1 MNTARQQIWIESL
14 GLSARSRPDMFLS
27 ANEVIG
33 VPHAAAMR
41 TGFNKLGLS
50 GFFCIDSIPAIA
62 FLTQKRLN
70 RFKISTVHKALWN
83 QGLVSLLL
91 VILPEEMRAYS
102 IAQTPIPEDT
112 AESDDK
118 NDKRFIRSFN
128 LVADAVELSHI
139 ITGVESGRYFQDN
152 KTKFDQKMKVD
163 AVLLSNLRETEAN
176 LIKHKLT
183 TETAQ
188 ALLLQI
194 TFIAYLEDRGIID
207 PDYFKRVFRHG
218 KIFNLKD
225 LLNSKDPEN
234 LKTLFKKLHSNFNGD
249 IFFAPCAF
257 TSSGPSLSL
266 TARHMQCLVSFR
278 EGNIDITTG
287 QGRFWPYDFRFIPVE
302 LISSIYN
309 RFLADRPTERR
320 ASGAYYTPHFLADL
334 TVNQVWDEVS
344 SNIKSRP
351 DFKVLDPA
359 CGSAIFLVRIFQRIV
374 EDWRREHPK
383 STPDWDTLVSI
394 VKRLH
399 GWDKEISAVRIGI
412 FSLYIALL
420 EEVEPPAIL
429 KLLDER
435 KLLPMLFG
443 KTMCDYDF
451 FAESTPEK
459 EFDIVIG
466 NPPWVSKKKGDVKSA
481 IAWCKSHNRPMP
493 ADELAWAFAWKGL
506 HHVKP
511 DGTIAFLLPAMG
523 FLHNHSEFSIQARNV
538 WLKQI
543 LLKKVINFS
552 VICCLLV
559 DGDKRQTTLCLFQL
573 TVQEQRDYRFD
584 YWCPKADPLLQTT
597 RMLTLNRGDKVSL
610 KISTFLHDPM
620 AWSRYLWMTNRDMKL
635 LGWLSSLSKLGKKL
649 EKYSNYKKHSNKSKK
664 WIIGHGF
671 QPLTNSSDTPKT
683 SDVVTKLPFL
693 SDVVTKLP
701 FLDANDFRE
710 WIIPNTILSE
720 PWHTPM
726 LRRLGFEKGFLAPH
740 VLIPRGIKRST
751 GLLRATFSEQE
762 FCFQDAIQAI
772 SFPTE
777 DAPKL
782 KLLTVILNSRFAAW
796 FYFHE
801 TSSFGSDRALVD
813 ENQLLLLPFPEIDEL
828 PDPDAAKKA
837 KKSII
842 RIIDNLL
849 LEKDKFLTGQFPD
862 NETIERLNQLVY
874 QYYGLTEAEITV
886 IEDTIKYVVPSI
898 QPRTKKTP
906 PLWNKTNRAHW
917 QEYIG
922 VLLDTLGNW
931 IQPDTHI
938 TASLTTGHPDLVLIG
953 LSLPKKCPLK
963 SFIINE
969 TNDAFNAVLS
979 RINDG
984 LKQET
989 LRNFYLV
996 PDLRIFIDD
1005 TLFLIKPKMMRFWTK
1020 SAALNDA
1027 DAIVVDLQSERRLN
1041 TKHG

>member
-1 MNTARQQIWIESL
+1 MPVMNTARQQKWIESL
-14 GLSARSRPDMFLS
+14 GLSGRSRPDMFLS

-33 VPHAAAMR
+33 LPHAAAMR
-41 TGFNKLGLS
+41 TGFELGLS
-50 GFFCIDSIPAIA
+50 GFFCVDSIPTIA
-62 FLTQKRLN
+62 FLTQKQLD
-70 RFKISTVHKALWN
+70 RFKISFVHKSLWN

-91 VILPEEMRAYS
+91 VILPEEVRAYS
-102 IAQTPIPEDT
+102 IAQLPIPEDT
-112 AESDDK
+112 ADFEDEK
-118 NDKRFIRSFN
+118 DKRLVKSFN
-128 LVADAVELSHI
+128 LVADAIELSHL

-152 KTKFDQKMKVD
+152 KAKFDQKMKVD
-163 AVLLSNLRETEAN
+163 AVLLSNLRETEAS
-176 LIKHKLT
+176 LRKHRLT
-183 TETAQ
+183 PETAQ

-207 PDYFKRVFRHG
+207 PDYFKRVFRQG
-218 KIFNLKD
+218 GITSLNE

-234 LKTLFKKLHSNFNGD
+234 LKTLFKKLHGNFNGD

-257 TSSGPSLSL
+257 TSNKLSPSL
-266 TARHMQCLVSFR
+266 TARHMQCLVLFR
-278 EGNIDITTG
+278 EGNVDLTTG
-287 QGRFWPYDFRFIPVE
+287 QGRFWPYDFRYIPVE

-309 RFLADRPTERR
+309 RFLADRPKERR

-334 TVNQVWDEVS
+334 TVNQVWDEIPPD
-344 SNIKSRP
+344 IKSKP

-359 CGSAIFLVRIFQRIV
+359 CGSAIFLVRIFQRMV
-374 EDWRREHPK
+374 EDWRSDHQK
-383 STPDWDTLVSI
+383 STPDWDTLISI
-394 VKRLH
+394 VERLH
-399 GWDKEISAVRIGI
+399 GWDKELSAVRIGI

-420 EEVEPPAIL
+420 EEVEPSAIL
-429 KLLDER
+429 KLLAER
-435 KLLPMLFG
+435 KLLPQLLG

-451 FAESTPEK
+451 FEEKTPDE

-481 IAWCKSHNRPMP
+481 IVWCKDHNRPMP

-523 FLHNHSEFSIQARNV
+523 FLHNHSESSIQARNE
-538 WLKQI
+538 WLEQI

-552 VICCLLV
+552 DICFLLF
-559 DGDKRQTTLCLFQL
+559 DGAKRPTALCLFQP

-597 RMLTLNRGDKVSL
+597 RMLTLNRGDKVSV

-620 AWSRYLWMTNRDMKL
+620 AWSRYLWMTSRDMKL
-635 LGWLSSLSKLGKKL
+635 LGWLSSLSRLCKKIATYSESRKQAFDAESKPWTIGQGFKPFNT
-649 EKYSNYKKHSNKSKK
+649 EKENDRNYTRTKSSIVRK
-664 WIIGHGF
+664 I
-671 QPLTNSSDTPKT
+671 
-683 SDVVTKLPFL
+683 
-693 SDVVTKLP
+693 P
-701 FLDANDFRE
+701 FLDANNFNAFV
-710 WIIPNTILSE
+710 IPTDTFSA
-720 PWHTPM
+720 PWHTSM
-726 LRRLGFEKGFLAPH
+726 VHRKGFEKGFLAPH
-740 VLIPRGIKRST
+740 ILIPQGIKRNI
-751 GLLRATFSEQE
+751 GLLRAAYSEEDFS
-762 FCFQDAIQAI
+762 FRHAIQAI
-772 SFPTE
+772 SFPKE

-801 TSSFGSDRALVD
+801 TSSLGSDRALVA
-813 ENQLLLLPFPEIDEL
+813 ENQLLSLPFPEIDEL

-837 KKSII
+837 ETAII

-849 LEKDKFLTGQFPD
+849 LEKDKFHQGQFPD

-886 IEDTIKYVVPSI
+886 IEDTIKYVIPSI
-898 QPRTKKTP
+898 QPRTKKRP
-906 PLWNKTNRAHW
+906 PLWNKTNRTHW

-938 TASLTTGHPDLVLIG
+938 TASLTTCRQADLILIG
-953 LSLPKKCPLK
+953 LSLPKKRPLK

-969 TNDAFNAVLS
+969 TNDAFNAALS
-979 RINDG
+979 RINAG
-984 LKQET
+984 LRQET

-1005 TLFLIKPKMMRFWTK
+1005 TLYLIKPKMMRFWTK

-1041 TKHG
+1041 KKCG